1 MWMQY
6 DFLVETIPSALG
18 RALEVFR
25 SKDSFLMND
34 IQSSKSDLS
43 KIIGVVYPLSR
54 ESTSK
59 V

>member
-6 DFLVETIPSALG
+6 DFLVETIPSALS